1 MANAIGAF
9 EPTYPKP
16 KTVQPRRMTFNG
28 FYKKYIDPGY
38 DATAGIKYEFCN
50 GLIEKTTA
58 MNRRELF
65 IVRALTDFFYQLK
78 YRVGSN
84 IGGTVVNELETWTS
98 ETNWRR
104 PDWAYVTDAQINSG
118 RADDAIVPEFMVEML
133 SKNDD
138 ILVVQKKIYE
148 YFRIGVKVLW
158 IIYPQLR
165 VVHVYTST
173 KRITVCEDDTDICS
187 AAPVLPEF
195 EISIYDIFKI

>member
-1 MANAIGAF
+1 MANIIGRF
-9 EPTYPKP
+9 ESKY
-16 KTVQPRRMTFNG
+16 VQPRVVEAPRMTFQT
-28 FYKKYIDPGY
+28 FYKKYIEPGNS
-38 DATAGIKYEFCN
+38 AVGGVKYEYCN
-50 GLIEKTTA
+50 GFVEQTTT
-58 MNRRELF
+58 MSPKKLF
-65 IVRALTDFFYQLK
+65 LVQHLTGLFYRMKQET
-78 YRVGSN
+78 
-84 IGGTVVNELETWTS
+84 GGTIVNELETWTS
-98 ETNWRR
+98 EVSWRK

-148 YFRIGVKVLW
+148 YFRIGVRVLW

-195 EISIYDIFKI
+195 EISIYDLFKI